1 MSTAFPSKRR
11 ESLMISVSI
20 LRAARHGI
28 KQTNLIR
35 TVSLSYEQF
44 TRYVTLL
51 KACGFIVEDGAY
63 YQTTEKGRELIK
75 EFESSPLIQ
84 CVLAT

>member
-1 MSTAFPSKRR
+1 
-11 ESLMISVSI
+11 MISVSI

-44 TRYVTLL
+44 TRYVAFLED
-51 KACGFIVEDGAY
+51 CGFIIEDGAY
-63 YQTTEKGRELIK
+63 YQTTEKGKELIK
-75 EFESSPLIQ
+75 EFEASPLIQ